1 MYKRQGLDVTL
12 CIKQKQYSSVKMAR
26 KGFLLFLFF
35 ALISTFPSIS
45 FALQQSSAVEVLS
58 LNRSSFPTGF
68 VFGTGSASYQVNA
81 FLILFAKPFTF
92 HPNLTSFS
100 YLSSSHLPIVRR
112 CCKRRW
118 KNTKCMGCIH
128 PQTSRFSCLCFNLS

>member
-1 MYKRQGLDVTL
+1 
-12 CIKQKQYSSVKMAR
+12 MAR

-35 ALISTFPSIS
+35 ALFTTFPSIS
-45 FALQQSSAVEVLS
+45 FAQQQSSAVEALS

-68 VFGTGSASYQVNA
+68 VFGTASAAYQVNV
-81 FLILFAKPFTF
+81 FLIIIAKPFTF
-92 HPNLTSFS
+92 HSNFTSFC

-118 KNTKCMGCIH
+118 KKTKCMGCIH
-128 PQTSRFSCLCFNLS
+128 PQTSRFSFLCFNLS